1 MADNDGQLIRRILS
15 GDDEAFSI
23 LMRKHQ
29 KGVHALIWRKIG
41 DFQVAEEIT
50 QDTFIQA
57 YKKLGTLEDPYRFDG
72 WLYVIAN
79 RLCINWIQRNK
90 AKMDRLNMQSLEETL
105 PEEVEEASHL
115 HHTFHERET
124 EAEKR
129 RQNLVK
135 TLLEKL
141 PESERTV
148 VTLYYLGE
156 MTAKEISKFLGVSV
170 NTIKSRLRRARK
182 RLQEEEALVRET
194 LSGVQLSDNLTENVM
209 RHIADLKPTP
219 TPPAKKPL
227 LPWVAF
233 GSAVALVI
241 LFGIGGQYLLR
252 FQQPYSFDAQSEP
265 TIELVD
271 EPIYLE
277 IVAKPAVRNQ
287 IGRTII
293 PGRNSGAGMQTSQT
307 TLTTNAWDDDAAKFS
322 ASQWTQSIGP
332 KGSIVFNIFE
342 AADGTIYA
350 AAKTGIYKLTPD
362 ATWVLISSDIPTGQY
377 RVPITEHQ
385 DTLYTVSTD
394 EVFASGDGGETWNA
408 LGPRPKGVANGL
420 TVTTAIQK
428 HDPNATVTL
437 YLALQEK
444 GIFRSTDAGQHWT
457 PINNGL
463 TGKRIFTISA
473 MGNTLFAGTNQGLYR
488 LGSSNWQQLLTDTSG
503 AVYALTVDENNLY
516 VGIARDIVPLGT
528 VGLRLPKFIP
538 KRIFHSADL
547 GDSWTEITPT
557 DESQIMNLDSAIQV
571 LAVGKTLFVLGV
583 TEFRSIDG
591 GKTWTSL
598 RSIMNSVDM
607 PRFPAVAVDENTF
620 YKADIYGI
628 SRTTDAGASW
638 HPYVNGMTG
647 PSMHDLTALNHRLY
661 MHIGRDLVQSANGGN
676 TWHSVRFN
684 TDEHTQAGYRSLV
697 NGYPLKRDLL
707 NENLFTDNRHL
718 TTLTR
723 NSTPIQ
729 NLKARVADQNPFDAD
744 FYANIK
750 LTIASNVLY
759 AISIREN
766 KPSLFCTSVAGDE
779 LIPIQGVPAF
789 EAEAVPDNGTSPSYM
804 LQLLRKRRIYIGAFA
819 VSGRTFYAQYKR
831 KLFKWNPG
839 DPEWTDTGLVGI
851 DIPSVVAVSG
861 KTVYFGNANGKL
873 FQSFDS
879 GDSWKNI
886 TSTLPI
892 RFAHFKE
899 MTFVGSTICIAT
911 DKGAFISH
919 TGEHWQVI
927 TDKNR
932 KHTVIDRFAVDGT
945 TLYGVGDSGA
955 YRLDPH
961 GKWELLS
968 SDVPNSP
975 ITSLVISNDRL
986 YAGTYDHG
994 MFHISLEAR
1003 MDIANSF

>member
-1 MADNDGQLIRRILS
+1 MVDDTVELIRRILS
-15 GDDEAFSI
+15 GDDEAFSL

-29 KGVHALIWRKIG
+29 EGVHALIWRKIG
-41 DFQVAEEIT
+41 DFYIAEELT

-57 YKKLGTLEDPYRFDG
+57 YKKLGTLKNPRRFKG

-79 RLCINWIQRNK
+79 RRCLNWIKRNK
-90 AKMDRLNMQSLEETL
+90 AKMNALNMQSLENT
-105 PEEVEEASHL
+105 PSEEIEEASYV
-115 HHTFHERET
+115 HHTSHQRET
-124 EAEKR
+124 EITEYR
-129 RQNLVK
+129 RRLAK
-135 TLLEKL
+135 TLLQEL
-141 PESERTV
+141 PESERTI
-148 VTLYYLGE
+148 VTLYYLGK
-156 MTAKEISKFLGVSV
+156 MTTKEIGKFLGVSV
-170 NTIKSRLRRARK
+170 NTVKSRLRRARK
-182 RLQEEEALVRET
+182 RLQEEALVRET
-194 LSGVQLSDNLTENVM
+194 LNGVQLPDTLIENVM
-209 RHIADLKPTP
+209 RHIADLNLTP
-219 TPPAKKPL
+219 APPAKKPL
-227 LPWVAF
+227 LPWAAL
-233 GSAVALVI
+233 GATAVLVI
-241 LFGIGGQYLLR
+241 LFCSSSQYLLR
-252 FQQPYSFDAQSEP
+252 FQQPYSFDAHSEP

-271 EPIYLE
+271 EPILIE
-277 IVAKPAVRNQ
+277 IVAKPAVRHQ

-293 PGRNSGAGMQTSQT
+293 PGKNSGTGMQTSQT
-307 TLTTNAWDDDAAKFS
+307 TLTTNDYDDTAKFS
-322 ASQWTQSIGP
+322 ASQWTQSGGP
-332 KGSIVFNIFE
+332 KGSVVYELFK
-342 AADGTIYA
+342 AADGTLYA
-350 AAKTGIYKLTPD
+350 AAKTGLYRLTPN
-362 ATWVLISSDIPTGQY
+362 ATWVLLNTDITSGQY

-394 EVFASGDGGETWNA
+394 EVFASEDGGETWNV
-408 LGPRPKGVANGL
+408 LGRRPKGIASGL
-420 TVTTAIQK
+420 IVTAAIQK
-428 HDPNATVTL
+428 HNPQTGITL
-437 YLALQEK
+437 YLALREK

-457 PINNGL
+457 PLNNGL
-463 TGKRIFTISA
+463 AGKRIYTVA
-473 MGNTLFAGTNQGLYR
+473 AVGNTLFAGTNRGLHR
-488 LGSSNWQQLLTDTSG
+488 LRSSDWHQLLTDTSG

-538 KRIFHSADL
+538 KRIFHSTDI

-557 DESQIMNLDSAIQV
+557 DESQIMNLDSAIQI

-591 GKTWTSL
+591 GKTWTRL
-598 RSIMNSVDM
+598 RSNISLLNA
-607 PRFPAVAVDENTF
+607 PRFPAVAVDERTF
-620 YKADIYGI
+620 YKADAFGI

-661 MHIGRDLVQSANGGN
+661 MHIGRDLVQSTDGGE

-684 TDEHTQAGYRSLV
+684 THEHTQTGYRSSD

-729 NLKARVADQNPFDAD
+729 NLKARVADQNPFDTD

-750 LTIASNVLY
+750 LTIAGNVLY

-766 KPSLFCTSVAGDE
+766 KPSIFCTSAAGDE
-779 LIPIQGVPAF
+779 LIPIHGVPAF
-789 EAEAVPDNGTSPSYM
+789 EAEAVLDTGNSVDDM
-804 LQLLRKRRIYIGAFA
+804 MWNLLRKKNTYISAFA
-819 VSGRTFYAQYKR
+819 VEGGTFYTEYKQR
-831 KLFKWNPG
+831 LFKWNPG
-839 DPEWTDTGLVGI
+839 DPEWTDTGLVNF
-851 DIPSVVAVSG
+851 DFPSVVAVSG
-861 KTVYFGNANGKL
+861 KIVYAGNGNREL
-873 FQSFDS
+873 FQSLDG
-879 GDSWKNI
+879 GDSWKDI

-892 RFAHFKE
+892 RFAHFKD

-911 DKGAFISH
+911 DKGVLISH

-932 KHTVIDRFAVDGT
+932 MHTVIDRFAVAGT

-955 YRLDPH
+955 YRLDPR

-975 ITSLVISNDRL
+975 IASLVISNNRL

-994 MFHISLEAR
+994 MFHISLEKQ

>member
-1 MADNDGQLIRRILS
+1 MVDDTVELIRRILS
-15 GDDEAFSI
+15 GDDEAFSL

-29 KGVHALIWRKIG
+29 EGVHALIWRKIG
-41 DFQVAEEIT
+41 DFYIAEELT

-57 YKKLGTLEDPYRFDG
+57 YKKLGTLKNPRRFKG

-79 RLCINWIQRNK
+79 RRCLNWIKRNK
-90 AKMDRLNMQSLEETL
+90 AKMNALNMQSLENT
-105 PEEVEEASHL
+105 PSEEIEEASYV
-115 HHTFHERET
+115 HHTSHQRET
-124 EAEKR
+124 EITEYR
-129 RQNLVK
+129 RRLAK
-135 TLLEKL
+135 TLLQEL
-141 PESERTV
+141 PESERTI
-148 VTLYYLGE
+148 VTLYYLGK
-156 MTAKEISKFLGVSV
+156 MTTKEIGKFLGVSV
-170 NTIKSRLRRARK
+170 NTVKSRLRRARK
-182 RLQEEEALVRET
+182 RLQEEALVRET
-194 LSGVQLSDNLTENVM
+194 LNGVQLPDTLIENVM
-209 RHIADLKPTP
+209 RHIADLNPMP
-219 TPPAKKPL
+219 APPAKKPL
-227 LPWVAF
+227 LPWAAL
-233 GSAVALVI
+233 GATAVLVI
-241 LFGIGGQYLLR
+241 LFCSSSQYLLR

-265 TIELVD
+265 TVELLD

-277 IVAKPAVRNQ
+277 IVAKPAVRRQ
-287 IGRTII
+287 IGRTIT
-293 PGRNSGAGMQTSQT
+293 PSKNSGTGMQTSKT
-307 TLTTNAWDDDAAKFS
+307 SLIPNAYDDTAKFS
-322 ASQWTQSIGP
+322 ASQWTQSGGP
-332 KGSIVFNIFE
+332 QGSVVYELFK

-350 AAKTGIYKLTPD
+350 AAKTGLYKLTPD
-362 ATWVLISSDIPTGQY
+362 AAWVLLNADITRGQY
-377 RVPITEHQ
+377 QVPITEHQ
-385 DTLYTVSTD
+385 GTLYTVSTD
-394 EVFASGDGGETWNA
+394 EVFASEDGGETWNA
-408 LGPRPKGVANGL
+408 LGRRPEGTASGL
-420 TVTTAIQK
+420 IVTAAIQK
-428 HDPNATVTL
+428 HNPQTGITL

-457 PINNGL
+457 PLNNGL
-463 TGKRIFTISA
+463 AGKRIYTVAA
-473 MGNTLFAGTNQGLYR
+473 MGNTLFAGTNRGLHR
-488 LGSSNWQQLLTDTSG
+488 LRSSDWHQLLTDTSG

-851 DIPSVVAVSG
+851 DIPSVVAVFG

-879 GDSWKNI
+879 GDSWKDI

-892 RFAHFKE
+892 RFAHFKD

-911 DKGAFISH
+911 DKGVLISH

-932 KHTVIDRFAVDGT
+932 KHTVIDRFAVAGT

-975 ITSLVISNDRL
+975 IASLVISNDRL

-994 MFHISLEAR
+994 MFHISLEAQ